1 MLWCLSS
8 PSHCRPGGTGKGGD
22 TKLSLSPLLSS
33 DDVSRSPCFHGITE
47 VFQAAVRCFHL
58 DGSEL
63 ASAHIQKEQHG
74 YLRLLQ
80 TPQCLRT
87 GHARCR
93 AVTGSYSYAWLLQS
107 HAILPDNVACGVF
120 HWFPSY
126 CIYTERPERE
136 EIQRQSTV
144 MCGWQPLPSG
154 QAIKCQFLSL
164 GTAVLMLLPDRP

>member
-1 MLWCLSS
+1 MLWYLSS

-47 VFQAAVRCFHL
+47 VFQAAVHCFHL

-93 AVTGSYSYAWLLQS
+93 AVTGSYSCAWLLQS
-107 HAILPDNVACGVF
+107 HAILPDNVACGAF

-136 EIQRQSTV
+136 EIQR
-144 MCGWQPLPSG
+144 
-154 QAIKCQFLSL
+154 
-164 GTAVLMLLPDRP
+164 